1 MNKTLIGLGT
11 LFSAIS
17 LGFNGN
23 YSSANTQT
31 TNTGNTPNVRVL
43 NNNTVS
49 PTSSAPK
56 SINSVNTQSNLQSNV
71 NVKENSN
78 SASNI
83 YKKSSEQ
90 SSTATSTVSVK
101 LIRPVITS
109 SQSASN
115 SLAKQ
120 FNDYNDYKRQIN
132 NSNNGKLSYNADGTG
147 YYSLIVS
154 DSSETQINGVY
165 HVYQDGHIDS
175 GNTTKNS

>member
-1 MNKTLIGLGT
+1 MITNIKVYLITFFYDIFISLLIKSDILLQCSSKGDFILNKTLIGLGT

-31 TNTGNTPNVRVL
+31 TNASNTPNVRVL

-83 YKKSSEQ
+83 YKKNHQ
-90 SSTATSTVSVK
+90 NRVV
-101 LIRPVITS
+101 LLR
-109 SQSASN
+109 Q
-115 SLAKQ
+115 Q
-120 FNDYNDYKRQIN
+120 FR
-132 NSNNGKLSYNADGTG
+132 LT
-147 YYSLIVS
+147 
-154 DSSETQINGVY
+154 
-165 HVYQDGHIDS
+165 
-175 GNTTKNS
+175 